1 MQIKQRRIQNPQAS
15 LSDGGREGEMG
26 GDMRGICNSQCFLG
40 WYFYCVL
47 LQSGCLPLSPM
58 YTLFCC
64 NLQACVTFT
73 KGGGCIRFSQ
83 CSNTWKNLDY
93 PNLVERRLGHFILTN
108 RKGSATL
115 TTELARNPLFS
126 RSVPM
131 KVPVAVRSAAVEHVH
146 GSFAHEID
154 LLDVL
159 ALDLNTNDFP
169 LFFSPHSIFL
179 LLETIAAFLS
189 TENLTVK

>member
-1 MQIKQRRIQNPQAS
+1 
-15 LSDGGREGEMG
+15 
-26 GDMRGICNSQCFLG
+26 
-40 WYFYCVL
+40 
-47 LQSGCLPLSPM
+47 
-58 YTLFCC
+58 
-64 NLQACVTFT
+64 
-73 KGGGCIRFSQ
+73 
-83 CSNTWKNLDY
+83 
-93 PNLVERRLGHFILTN
+93 
-108 RKGSATL
+108 
-115 TTELARNPLFS
+115 
-126 RSVPM
+126 M
-131 KVPVAVRSAAVEHVH
+131 KVPVAVRSAAVVHVH

>member
-1 MQIKQRRIQNPQAS
+1 MLHWGEQTRSPLGANQTAEDTKPSGLPVRWRQRGR
-15 LSDGGREGEMG
+15 DGGIWEASATVSVFLA
-26 GDMRGICNSQCFLG
+26 GISTVS
-40 WYFYCVL
+40 Y
-47 LQSGCLPLSPM
+47 
-58 YTLFCC
+58 C
-64 NLQACVTFT
+64 NLAVFHCPQCTLCSAVISRHVWRLQR
-73 KGGGCIRFSQ
+73 GWLQPFSQ

-93 PNLVERRLGHFILTN
+93 PNLVERHLGHFILTN

-169 LFFSPHSIFL
+169 LFFSPHSIFFL
-179 LLETIAAFLS
+179 L
-189 TENLTVK
+189 